1 MVLLQGQDSEYVVL
15 VLRLVL
21 FCNADDLFTDEEEDL
36 VKFFGADYQ
45 LYRERVGTG
54 IPFIR

>member
-1 MVLLQGQDSEYVVL
+1 MVLLQGQDSEYVITS
-15 VLRLVL
+15 VL
-21 FCNADDLFTDEEEDL
+21 FARNCFADFVFTDEEEDL

-45 LYRERVGTG
+45 RYRERVGTG

>member
-45 LYRERVGTG
+45 RYRERVGTG